1 MTITTNGDYESQ
13 DEAEME
19 AMGSGEEV
27 EYPDTGELLVTR
39 RVQWLDNKTEL
50 KVTEQV
56 KISFS
61 VGKYQDEVVCD
72 VVPMQAGHILLGRP
86 WQFDRATFHNGRTNY
101 YSFKFKD
108 RKYNL
113 APLNPSEVHEL
124 QAKMNKEDQTLSAQ
138 GTVLLMVLKECLSI
152 GSSDTQLPKQAQAV
166 LDKFQDLF
174 PEEIPAGLPPIRGI
188 EHQIDLVPGSA
199 LPNKPA
205 YRMNPEETKELE
217 KQVQDLMDKG
227 YIRESLSP
235 CAVPVLLVPKKDG
248 SWRIR
253 A

>member
-1 MTITTNGDYESQ
+1 MARECPNQRVMTITTNGDYESQ

-19 AMGSGEEV
+19 AMDSGEEV

-39 RVQWLDNKTEL
+39 RV
-50 KVTEQV
+50 TEQA

-61 VGKYQDEVVCD
+61 IGKYQDEVVCD

-113 APLNPSEVHEL
+113 APLSPSEVHEL
-124 QAKMNKEDQTLSAQ
+124 QTKMNKEDQ
-138 GTVLLMVLKECLSI
+138 ECLST
-152 GSSDTQLPKQAQAV
+152 GSSEAQQVPKPAQAV

-217 KQVQDLMDKG
+217 KQVQDLMNKG
-227 YIRESLSP
+227 
-235 CAVPVLLVPKKDG
+235 
-248 SWRIR
+248 
-253 A
+253 